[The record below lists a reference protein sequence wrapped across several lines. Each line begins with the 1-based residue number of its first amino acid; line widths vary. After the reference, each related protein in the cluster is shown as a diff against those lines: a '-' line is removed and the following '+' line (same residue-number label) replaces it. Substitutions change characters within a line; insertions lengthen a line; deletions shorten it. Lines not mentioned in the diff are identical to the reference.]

1 MKKRHIAI
9 LIVVILLLGLSACG
23 KADVASPAASPS
35 NDSNDVLP
43 LLDTTSSAI
52 DSANTAEELRTLIQ
66 TYQDNGDHESAYL
79 AAKKLIEL
87 EPTDTQAYQDAIAAL
102 LGSISSDYDE
112 IQELLMLGIQ
122 KAPEG
127 AERLAQW
134 ANEQNQTFSYTVP
147 FFADYASESEINLV
161 GTTPGNLT
169 NLEVSSTG
177 QWFFGLMTSQGSWVY
192 FALPQDE
199 NNIYKM
205 RVDGTGLQKITDAR
219 GNSINVVGDWIYYQN
234 LSDEGKPYR
243 IRTDGTGKEGP
254 LVNNSGTMVVS
265 NNWIYY
271 LNGGIYKTRPDTGE
285 TISLVEGQ
293 NAAMSVYDGWI
304 YYGAGGNDDS
314 DVFCRI
320 PTNGGDPQKLL
331 DGWMFHY
338 DMSDGWIYYYT
349 NQTGDSV
356 WRMRPDGSEQTEVYL
371 SENSLTTF
379 AVIKDQLVVSIA
391 TEVDDRGKPVPTELR
406 VVDVAT
412 GTVRQTQKA
421 STGMIFVAND
431 TVFYTENGVWQMWNL
446 STGETGA
453 IAYSTIT
460 KETSII
466 AKADVSLTTLGF
478 ELDPK
483 LGIYSYSN
491 DETKSYVSIAR
502 PDLGESQTDINLEL
516 LQEIN
521 GYLIGIWYYEKD
533 NQLRIQADKGEIS
546 AYFHYDL
553 TDKTYGNECSNTGSV
568 QEQFEK
574 ALGKQ
579 EGDFHDA
586 ALQLFTDTIQER
598 FDMSWQELYALP
610 LI

>member
-1 MKKRHIAI
+1 MKKRLIAI
-9 LIVVILLLGLSACG
+9 LIVLILLVSLTACG
-23 KADVASPAASPS
+23 KADVASPAESPS
-35 NDSNDVLP
+35 NVSNGELP
-43 LLDTTSSAI
+43 LLVTTSSEI
-52 DSANTAEELRTLIQ
+52 DSANTAEELRALIQ
-66 TYQDNGDHESAYL
+66 TYQGSGDHESAYL

-87 EPTDTQAYQDAIAAL
+87 EPTDTQAYQDAITAL

-112 IQELLMLGIQ
+112 IQELLTLGIQ
-122 KAPEG
+122 NTSEG

-147 FFADYASESEINLV
+147 FFSDYASESEINLV
-161 GTTPGNLT
+161 GTTAGNMT

-177 QWFFGLMTSQGSWVY
+177 QWFFGLMTSQGRWVY

-199 NNIYKM
+199 YNIYKM
-205 RVDGTGLQKITDAR
+205 RVDGTGLQKIADAR

-234 LSDEGKPYR
+234 LSNEGKPYR

-304 YYGAGGNDDS
+304 YYCTGGNNNE
-314 DVFCRI
+314 FYRI
-320 PTNGGDPQKLL
+320 STDGGEPQKLL
-331 DGWMFHY
+331 NGWMQHY
-338 DMSDGWIYYYT
+338 DMQDGWIYYQI
-349 NQTGDSV
+349 NSNGDSV

-391 TEVDDRGKPVPTELR
+391 TEVDERGKPVPTELR
-406 VVDVAT
+406 VVDIAT

-421 STGMIFVAND
+421 NTGVIFVAND
-431 TVFYTENGVWQMWNL
+431 TVFYTENGVWQMWSL
-446 STGETGA
+446 SSGAIGA
-453 IAYSTIT
+453 IAYSDAT

-466 AKADVSLTTLGF
+466 AKADVSLSTLGF
-478 ELDPK
+478 EFDPK
-483 LGIYSYSN
+483 LSIYSYSN
-491 DETKSYVSIAR
+491 DETKSFVNISR
-502 PDLGESQTDINLEL
+502 SDLGDSQFDWNLEL

-521 GYLIGIWYYEKD
+521 GSLIGIWYYEKD
-533 NQLRIQADKGEIS
+533 NQLLIQADKGETF
-546 AYFHYDL
+546 ANYYYDL
-553 TDKTYGNECSNTGSV
+553 TNKTYGEEGPSTDSV
-568 QEQFEK
+568 QEQFE
-574 ALGKQ
+574 AAFGKQ

-586 ALQLFTDTIQER
+586 ALKLFTDTIQER
-598 FDMSWQELYALP
+598 FGLSWQELYALP

>member
-1 MKKRHIAI
+1 MKKSLIAV
-9 LIVVILLLGLSACG
+9 LIVVILLLGLTACS
-23 KADVASPAASPS
+23 KADVASPAESPS
-35 NDSNDVLP
+35 NVSNDVLP
-43 LLDTTSSAI
+43 LLVTTSSEI

-304 YYGAGGNDDS
+304 YYCTGGNNNE
-314 DVFCRI
+314 FYRI
-320 PTNGGDPQKLL
+320 STDGGEPQKLL
-331 DGWMFHY
+331 NGWMQHY
-338 DMSDGWIYYYT
+338 DMSDGWIYYQI
-349 NQTGDSV
+349 NSNGDSV
-356 WRMRPDGSEQTEVYL
+356 WRMRPDGNEQTEVYR

-446 STGETGA
+446 SSGAIGA
-453 IAYSTIT
+453 IAYSDATKEPSIIT
-460 KETSII
+460 KS
-466 AKADVSLTTLGF
+466 AVSLNTLGF

-483 LGIYSYSN
+483 LGIYCYSN
-491 DETKSYVSIAR
+491 DETKSYVCIAR
-502 PDLGESQTDINLEL
+502 PDLAESQLDYSLEL

-533 NQLRIQADKGEIS
+533 NRLLLQVNKGEIDTK
-546 AYFHYDL
+546 YYYDL
-553 TDKTYGNECSNTGSV
+553 TSNTYSNEWSSIGSV
-568 QEQFEK
+568 QEQFEA

-586 ALQLFTDTIQER
+586 ALKLFTDTIQER
-598 FDMSWQELYALP
+598 FGMSWQELYALP